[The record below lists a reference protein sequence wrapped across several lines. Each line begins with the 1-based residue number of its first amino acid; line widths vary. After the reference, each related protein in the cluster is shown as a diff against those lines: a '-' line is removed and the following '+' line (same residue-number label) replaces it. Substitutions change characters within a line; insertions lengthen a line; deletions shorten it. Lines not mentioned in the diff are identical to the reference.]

1 MTEYICTSDMIC
13 NDQTCGQV
21 KTSPSIWGAL
31 KRLIETIGDYAVE
44 IYRADSNLQPTFSN
58 GGTRVI
64 IRSDRIDLA

>member
-1 MTEYICTSDMIC
+1 
-13 NDQTCGQV
+13 
-21 KTSPSIWGAL
+21 L